1 MTQAPAR
8 DRVLR
13 KVRFRMPAF
22 GTPGTPVI
30 PATLRALAPGRRLPS
45 ELAVAAGAVEHS
57 FSGAR
62 FGPAAQGSSV
72 RLVPA
77 ASWQSLADTL
87 YEMRMA
93 PAFSTEAPGVV
104 AVALEE
110 LTGPALSGN
119 DGQYIIPLT
128 VRARHALGA
137 AFGAVDHDHDAL
149 ARLTVADLTDLR
161 NVGPATAL
169 EVMTLIGDG
178 VVQWLESRHDR
189 EQTWKLP
196 VDLSTHASAITGD
209 DPRFREYL
217 QPGQSLADAARDQ
230 SLTPEDAYEFFAC
243 LTRIIGLPVQG
254 AVADLLVTACAGDPN
269 ADARDGRSGISLE
282 NGWRQAFYA
291 RYGLDGLPPVTLDQA
306 STLVPSAQSPTG
318 HITRERVRQ
327 QTDKLTARLPRPA
340 WVPSLTFALQVVVDA
355 SPVLAERVGQVLAPL
370 GLSHPQMH
378 GAALLAMAELVGI
391 DVQTTTG
398 TSLALEDG
406 WLLDVRDRAAMTAT
420 ALAARHTAKFGL
432 TTVQEICQELSSS
445 DSQAEAAK
453 VERVLRASA
462 DVRWTSDAWLWESSR
477 DPASLSTNTLR
488 NQTRSMLSVNSPL
501 PAASVYDGF
510 RRTQR
515 FRGRDIVPSLD
526 AVTEFL
532 SDHPEFTVSGGL
544 VALVEP
550 LDYHDVLGPVAGQ
563 MVDVFKASPFGVMDR
578 ATMHEECTAAG
589 IAVGTFTIWTTYA
602 EWMAN
607 FGRNVW
613 GLRGTQ
619 VPPSVVDE
627 IQAAARARGRAEAR
641 HRSWSWGPDGRLV
654 LVADVN
660 TSLWTSGVI
669 TLPPPVR
676 QILGARRF
684 AAAHAHGAGG
694 TLAFSSDHDWTWGW
708 GPALRE
714 LQARVGDV
722 VRATLDLTDGT
733 AWVEVGDRRLFSSP

>member
-1 MTQAPAR
+1 
-8 DRVLR
+8 
-13 KVRFRMPAF
+13 MPAF

-30 PATLRALAPGRRLPS
+30 PATLRALAPGRRLPG

-62 FGPAAQGSSV
+62 FGPAAQGASV
-72 RLVPA
+72 RFVPA

-87 YEMRMA
+87 SDTRMA
-93 PAFSTEAPGVV
+93 PAFSTEAPSVV

-119 DGQYIIPLT
+119 DGRYVIPLT
-128 VRARHALGA
+128 ARARHALGA
-137 AFGAVDHDHDAL
+137 AFAAVDHDHGAL

-178 VVQWLESRHDR
+178 VVQWLERRHDW
-189 EQTWKLP
+189 EQAWELP
-196 VDLSTHASAITGD
+196 ADLSTHAAAITGD

-217 QPGQSLADAARDQ
+217 HPGQSLADAARDQ
-230 SLTPEDAYEFFAC
+230 SLTPEDAYEFFAY
-243 LTRIIGLPVQG
+243 LTRIIGLPAHE
-254 AVADLLVTACAGDPN
+254 AVADLVVTACAGDPD
-269 ADARDGRSGISLE
+269 ADRRDERTGISLQ
-282 NGWRQAFYA
+282 NGWRQAFSA
-291 RYGLDGLPPVTLDQA
+291 RYGLEGLPPVTLDQA
-306 STLVPSAQSPTG
+306 AELIPSAQSPTG

-327 QTDKLTARLPRPA
+327 QTDRLAARLPRPA
-340 WVPSLTFALQVVVDA
+340 WVPSLTLALQVVVDA
-355 SPVLAERVGQVLAPL
+355 SPVLLEGVGQVLAPL
-370 GLSHPQMH
+370 GLSHPRMH
-378 GAALLAMAELVGI
+378 GAALLAMAELAGI
-391 DVQTTTG
+391 DVQSTTG
-398 TSLALEDG
+398 TKLALKGG
-406 WLLDVRDRAAMTAT
+406 WLLDVRDRPVMTAT
-420 ALAARHTAKFGL
+420 ALAARHTAKYGL
-432 TTVQEICQELSSS
+432 TTVQEMCQELRTE
-445 DSQAEAAK
+445 SQADAAK

-462 DVRWTSDAWLWESSR
+462 GVRWTSDAWLWESSR

-510 RRTQR
+510 RRAQR
-515 FRGRDIVPSLD
+515 FRGRDIVPSLG

-532 SDHPEFTVSGGL
+532 CDHPEFTVSGGL

-627 IQAAARARGRAEAR
+627 IQAAALARSRAEAR
-641 HRSWSWGPDGRLV
+641 DRSWSWGPDGRLV

-669 TLPPPVR
+669 TFPPPVR

-694 TLAFSSDHDWTWGW
+694 TLAFSGDHDWTWGW
-708 GPALRE
+708 GPPLRE
-714 LQARVGDV
+714 LQARIGDV

-733 AWVEVGDRRLFSSP
+733 AWVEVGDRRLFSST